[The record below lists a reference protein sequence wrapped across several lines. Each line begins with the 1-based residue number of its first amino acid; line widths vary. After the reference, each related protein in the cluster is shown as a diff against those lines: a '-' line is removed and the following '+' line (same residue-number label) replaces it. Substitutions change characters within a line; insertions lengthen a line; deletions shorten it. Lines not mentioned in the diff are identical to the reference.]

1 MIMNYLDLVL
11 LGGSNGDDN
20 LNDLCLLNLM
30 DYTAFEVF
38 AHDYDIPVGECEEL
52 GGPIS
57 IAGGLSACMGH
68 HMIVRTTENVKENL
82 DVIIDWG
89 DGTIEKLSD
98 TINEN
103 IFDVSSIGKDGK
115 LEYSYRYHVGHIYSA
130 AGKYIIKIYGKNYY
144 SITTKDPYKD
154 NTPLE
159 SDNSY
164 GNIIC
169 RVFDKDL
176 PIASHIRN
184 LSSFCN
190 GSRQLLYVDVSNSNF
205 DEVAYHAD
213 FVFANCRNLL
223 SAKGFSVDSN
233 IKRCGGLFFSCLSL
247 TYTDFSLPKLVY
259 SCDQIFYDCRKLK
272 KDISEIFSKIHS
284 FPNKLKAISVK
295 ECFLNC
301 YEIYGTVP
309 EHLLWNNKTVNWTNT
324 STCFKSYI
332 VGNVRSNVPVSW
344 GGTNESI
351 DKQLKIDQLIKDKH
365 TDISDYTA
373 FEVYPTDTTIPNGEL
388 TYTLPNG
395 EIISNTS
402 PIKDN
407 MTHLFVLRTTCLDNT
422 KSDVIVDWGDGIIQS
437 IANGEYEQP
446 GTEFYDASADIDAGE
461 AFYTM
466 KHTYS
471 KSGRYIVKIYGKQYY
486 SIKSYISDKNI
497 SSNLISR
504 IFEYDLPLASHLI
517 NLSSICYD
525 ANRLLYV
532 NVEPIK
538 YRRFNNLSQAFY
550 HCQELQY
557 AIGFKRNFA
566 ECAIER
572 TFLYCDK
579 LIKTDL
585 QLPSRSGYT
594 TCNSTFAGCTNL
606 AVDIN
611 KFIPDSGLYQP
622 LSLYQTFR
630 GCVKLYGTISDFTK
644 SQLWNN
650 PIVKFTNQ
658 IDCFLEC
665 SDELRAQ
672 IPASWGGTASDDI
685 IKSNVINSTWI
696 GTNTEYDSLE
706 IKNTDTL
713 YLIKE

>member
-1 MIMNYLDLVL
+1 M
-11 LGGSNGDDN
+11 
-20 LNDLCLLNLM
+20 
-30 DYTAFEVF
+30 
-38 AHDYDIPVGECEEL
+38 
-52 GGPIS
+52 
-57 IAGGLSACMGH
+57 
-68 HMIVRTTENVKENL
+68 
-82 DVIIDWG
+82 
-89 DGTIEKLSD
+89 KLP
-98 TINEN
+98 
-103 IFDVSSIGKDGK
+103 
-115 LEYSYRYHVGHIYSA
+115 L
-130 AGKYIIKIYGKNYY
+130 
-144 SITTKDPYKD
+144 TTKDKIEKPLRGFAYAFIDKED
-154 NTPLE
+154 KKLKIKKHDSIIEFSNTL
-159 SDNSY
+159 DD
-164 GNIIC
+164 
-169 RVFDKDL
+169 V
-176 PIASHIRN
+176 
-184 LSSFCN
+184 
-190 GSRQLLYVDVSNSNF
+190 QLLD
-205 DEVAYHAD
+205 
-213 FVFANCRNLL
+213 
-223 SAKGFSVDSN
+223 
-233 IKRCGGLFFSCLSL
+233 
-247 TYTDFSLPKLVY
+247 
-259 SCDQIFYDCRKLK
+259 
-272 KDISEIFSKIHS
+272 
-284 FPNKLKAISVK
+284 
-295 ECFLNC
+295 
-301 YEIYGTVP
+301 
-309 EHLLWNNKTVNWTNT
+309 
-324 STCFKSYI
+324 
-332 VGNVRSNVPVSW
+332 
-344 GGTNESI
+344 
-351 DKQLKIDQLIKDKH
+351 LI
-365 TDISDYTA
+365 DYTA
-373 FEVYPTDTTIPNGEL
+373 FEVYPTDTTILNGEL

-422 KSDVIVDWGDGIIQS
+422 KSDVIVDWGDGTIQS

-486 SIKSYISDKNI
+486 NIKSYISDKNI

-517 NLSSICYD
+517 NLSSMCYD

-532 NVEPIK
+532 NVEPIR

-557 AIGFKRNFA
+557 ATGFKRNFA

-630 GCVKLYGTISDFTK
+630 GCVKLYGTISNFTK

-650 PIVKFTNQ
+650 PTVKFTNQ

-685 IKSNVINSTWI
+685 I
-696 GTNTEYDSLE
+696 EQ
-706 IKNTDTL
+706 
-713 YLIKE
+713 